1 MGGGWASSGLEVS
14 AAAIEAAMEGD
25 SIAIRAAFEV
35 EVEVEVEVEAKVG
48 QRRARVLTGVYDVG
62 GAENGGECCCGWSPC
77 KWLQRRGDKAWAD
90 CGGQRS
96 DDGLQRAAVIDL
108 HMQNK
113 QTALSLVQIFRW
125 VHPIW
130 NVVEISLEPRAETG
144 RAEDMEIPY
153 PQSKAR
159 SLGIRGG

>member
-1 MGGGWASSGLEVS
+1 
-14 AAAIEAAMEGD
+14 MEGD
-25 SIAIRAAFEV
+25 SIAVRAAV
-35 EVEVEVEVEAKVG
+35 EVEVGVEVGVEVEAKVG
-48 QRRARVLTGVYDVG
+48 QRRARVLMGVYDVG
-62 GAENGGECCCGWSPC
+62 GAENGGKCCCGWSTC

-159 SLGIRGG
+159 SLGIRSG